1 MYYIISC
8 KSTEVQWRNM
18 VWDMKTKC
26 TPNRVQ
32 KVQFVVDKRISGMDD
47 SFELLKCNEDLP
59 SSPGNA
65 NNDQNMEYDDLPE
78 LRAVETDRAI
88 PAAFQL
94 SSGVSHQECLR
105 STRTMC
111 TSRSPDSALPP
122 FTSESGVNWLTELAN
137 IATSPQSPLMQC
149 TFYNRSPV
157 HIVATSKSLHSYARP
172 PPTVSESETN
182 FSTSH
187 WEEQTTI
194 KRERAS
200 SESESDIFC
209 LSSLSDDDEL
219 GWSHSWP
226 QTAWNCFMKGT
237 RLRFQKGDIRDW
249 QDVEEFAKLEIKTED
264 EKALKNHTQKLKYRY
279 GSEGLKLV
287 AHTETVSF
295 GRSVLKLTFDPG
307 KSQVGKLTVECRLDH
322 PFYVKNK
329 GWSSFYPSLTVVHHG
344 IPCCEMEV
352 GDVCLPPGH
361 PDANNFDD
369 SGVFDTFRSFD
380 FTPLDSSAVYV
391 LSSMARQRRASQ
403 TSGSTSSPDCEKSE
417 RIAGSVPSG
426 SPHLPCNSYNK
437 SSKSLISG
445 TASQLS
451 TTSPTN
457 NKCKR
462 PMNAFMLFAKKY
474 RVEYTQMYPGK
485 DNSDIPICIY
495 CRAISVILGDKWKMM
510 KNEERR
516 IYTLE
521 AKALAEEQKRLNP
534 DCWKRKRSNSGSQQQ

>member
-1 MYYIISC
+1 MAAEL
-8 KSTEVQWRNM
+8 TNELQWRNM
-18 VWDMKTKC
+18 VWDMKTKY

-32 KVQFVVDKRISGMDD
+32 KVQFVVDKNPSGMDE

-65 NNDQNMEYDDLPE
+65 NSDQVMEYDDLPE
-78 LRAVETDRAI
+78 LKAVETDRAI
-88 PAAFQL
+88 PGAFQL
-94 SSGVSHQECLR
+94 SSGVSHQQFLR
-105 STRTMC
+105 STQTMC
-111 TSRSPDSALPP
+111 ASNSPDSALSS
-122 FTSESGVNWLTELAN
+122 FTSDSGANWLTELAN

-172 PPTVSESETN
+172 PPVLSEGESCLSTN
-182 FSTSH
+182 H
-187 WEEQTTI
+187 WEERTNI
-194 KRERAS
+194 KRERMS
-200 SESESDIFC
+200 SESESDVFC

-237 RLRFQKGDIRDW
+237 RLRFQKGVYKDW
-249 QDVEEFAKLEIKTED
+249 LDVEEFAKLERAAMD
-264 EKALKNHTQKLKYRY
+264 EKPLKSNAHKKNRF

-287 AHTETVSF
+287 GHSEIISF

-307 KSQVGKLTVECRLDH
+307 KSQDGKLTVECRLDH

-329 GWSSFYPSLTVVHHG
+329 GWCSFYPSLTVVHHG
-344 IPCCEMEV
+344 IPCYEMEV

-403 TSGSTSSPDCEKSE
+403 TSASSLDCEKAEWMTS
-417 RIAGSVPSG
+417 SVPSG
-426 SPHLPCNSYNK
+426 SPHLPCNYNK
-437 SSKSLISG
+437 SSKSITSG
-445 TASQLS
+445 TASTLS

-485 DNSDIPICIY
+485 DN
-495 CRAISVILGDKWKMM
+495 RAISVILGDKWKTM